1 MGAVADAI
9 RTKLEQ
15 AFTPERL
22 EVVDDSARHAGHAG
36 ARGEGES
43 HFNVVIVSSV
53 FQGLSRVERQR
64 RVNAALA
71 EEFAAGLHARS
82 IKAKAPEEA

>member
-9 RTKLEQ
+9 RNKLEQ
-15 AFTPERL
+15 TFAPERL

-36 ARGEGES
+36 ARGDGES

-71 EEFAAGLHARS
+71 EEFAAGLHALS
-82 IKAKAPEEA
+82 IKAQAPGE